1 MSLSANPPVF
11 SFDKVTPASIR
22 QEANDI
28 KQKFTSLINNIKR
41 NNPSFALL
49 NHALG
54 EASSASAHIT
64 LPSMVH
70 GDSEVRAASNAM
82 KDDIK
87 TMFDTALSDNELY
100 NALINRGQ
108 GYGSYDD
115 DVDSRFTQ
123 NILRMMERNGCRRA
137 CTAATVDQST
147 IQMKRNQIEEICTAF
162 CAAINEHDG
171 YLLFTEEELE
181 GLGNND
187 IDRYPLDDETTSTKR
202 KIGLKAPSTLPIL
215 KFAKNSNTRKQV
227 MEALANKCQEEN
239 TPRFLEVLKLRDE
252 CAKLLGYESHG
263 QYVGNVKMV
272 GTPQK
277 AEEFLLKLADAYEP
291 KCKQELELLLDLK
304 KSDIIGDDDCD
315 DVTLDPWDIAYYTTK
330 HKMVHGVD
338 EASLR
343 QYFPLDHV
351 KATILSIYEELLG
364 LKYEHI
370 VDAKVW
376 HDDVK
381 CYAVKSAEDGEL
393 LGYFYLDIFPR
404 TGKYSHQ
411 CVYPLRPSYTVSEE
425 SRVLPACVNI
435 GNLTPSREGAPS
447 LLLFREVETF
457 FHVSE
462 GSFSV
467 CFFVHFLIYT

>member
-11 SFDKVTPASIR
+11 SFGKVTPATIR
-22 QEANDI
+22 QEANAI
-28 KQKFTSLINNIKR
+28 KQKFTSLINNIKH

-100 NALINRGQ
+100 NALINRDQ
-108 GYGSYDD
+108 GHDYDDD

-123 NILRMMERNGCRRA
+123 NILRIMGRNGCRRA
-137 CTAATVDQST
+137 CIAATVDQST

-187 IDRYPLDDETTSTKR
+187 IDMYPHDGTSTKR

-239 TPRFLEVLKLRDE
+239 TPRFLKVLKLRDE
-252 CAKLLGYESHG
+252 CAKLLGYDISDGSCLPESTIDALSKSRFLMTG
-263 QYVGNVKMV
+263 YAKM
-272 GTPQK
+272 K
-277 AEEFLLKLADAYEP
+277 YLAMALY
-291 KCKQELELLLDLK
+291 DLK
-304 KSDIIGDDDCD
+304 VHSGPGPYEFEGKEYDAVSLYNIMIER
-315 DVTLDPWDIAYYTTK
+315 YT
-330 HKMVHGVD
+330 GISPIS
-338 EASLR
+338 ESFAAASW
-343 QYFPLDHV
+343 FH
-351 KATILSIYEELLG
+351 LLMG
-364 LKYEHI
+364 Y
-370 VDAKVW
+370 DA
-376 HDDVK
+376 
-381 CYAVKSAEDGEL
+381 
-393 LGYFYLDIFPR
+393 GYC
-404 TGKYSHQ
+404 K
-411 CVYPLRPSYTVSEE
+411 
-425 SRVLPACVNI
+425 
-435 GNLTPSREGAPS
+435 
-447 LLLFREVETF
+447 
-457 FHVSE
+457 
-462 GSFSV
+462 
-467 CFFVHFLIYT
+467 